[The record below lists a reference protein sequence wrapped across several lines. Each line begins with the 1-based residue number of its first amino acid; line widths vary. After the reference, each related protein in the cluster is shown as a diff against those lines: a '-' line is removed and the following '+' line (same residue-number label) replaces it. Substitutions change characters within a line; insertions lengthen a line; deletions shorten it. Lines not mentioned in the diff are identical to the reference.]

1 MTRPLIT
8 LSLGLGALSLLV
20 SCRLL
25 SKDDEGRND
34 RADDTAVE
42 DNTDDTDDTDEG
54 EPERV
59 CEETE
64 DLCASGECVYDI
76 NVPIAELD
84 LNVTY
89 DGGKVP
95 SASSGDDVLVLFTET
110 TTGDTQTYGFDGAE
124 DSVQVPFGTYDIA
137 LQLGAAEPRP
147 NSLTTVRR
155 GVSVSGDAGLNLDLP
170 VGELKLK
177 VTYDG
182 GKVPSASSG
191 DDVLVLFTETT
202 TGETQTY
209 SFDGDVESVEV
220 PHGTYDI
227 ALQLG
232 AAEPRPNSLT
242 TVRRGVEVSG
252 DGGLDLNLPVGE
264 LKLKVTYDGGKVPS
278 ASSGDD
284 VLVLFTETS
293 TGETQTYSFDGDVE
307 SVEVPHGTYDI
318 ALQFGAAEPRPNSL
332 ATVRRDVEVSGDGG
346 LDLNLQVGEQKLKVT
361 YDGGKVP
368 SASSGDDVLVLFTET
383 STGETQ
389 SYSFDGDQDTVEV
402 PFGTYDI
409 ALQFGAAD
417 PRANSLATVRSGV
430 EVSGDGGLDL
440 NMSVGDLSLTV
451 TYDGGKVPS
460 APSGDDVYVL
470 FTETTTRETQSVSFD
485 GAEDSIQV
493 PLGTYDIALQF
504 GAADPRANSLATVRR
519 GVEVTG
525 DAGLN
530 LDLQVE
536 EVNGLVTYDGG
547 KVPSAS
553 SGDDLLV
560 RFVEI
565 TTGESQSISTDGD
578 DYTIQLPSGI
588 YDVQLQLGASEPR
601 PNSLTTVG
609 ICVEVP

>member
-1 MTRPLIT
+1 MTRQLLS

-25 SKDDEGRND
+25 SKDDEGTND

-42 DNTDDTDDTDEG
+42 DDTDDTEDV

-59 CEETE
+59 CDETT
-64 DLCASGECVYDI
+64 DLCASGDCVYDI
-76 NVPIAELD
+76 NIPIAELD

-110 TTGDTQTYGFDGAE
+110 TTGDTQTYSFDGGT
-124 DSVQVPFGTYDIA
+124 DSVQVPYGTYDIA
-137 LQLGAAEPRP
+137 LQLGAADPRP

-155 GVSVSGDAGLNLDLP
+155 GVSVSGDAGLNLDMP
-170 VGELKLK
+170 VGELKLKVTYDGGKVPTASSGDDVLVLFTETSTGETQSYSFDGGEDTVAVPFGTYDIAIQLGASDPRPNSLTTVRRDVDVSGDGGLDLNVQVGEIKLK

-191 DDVLVLFTETT
+191 DDVLVLFTDTST
-202 TGETQTY
+202 KETQSY
-209 SFDGDVESVEV
+209 SFDGGEDTVDV
-220 PHGTYDI
+220 PYGTYDI
-227 ALQLG
+227 AVQLG
-232 AAEPRPNSLT
+232 ASDPRPNSLA
-242 TVRRGVEVSG
+242 TVRTDVDISG
-252 DGGLDLNLPVGE
+252 DGGLDLNLQVGE

-293 TGETQTYSFDGDVE
+293 TNETQSYSFDGGEDTVDV
-307 SVEVPHGTYDI
+307 PYGTYDV
-318 ALQFGAAEPRPNSL
+318 ALQFGASDPRANSL
-332 ATVRRDVEVSGDGG
+332 GTVRRDVEVSGDGG
-346 LDLNLQVGEQKLKVT
+346 LDLDMQVADVSLAIT

-368 SASSGDDVLVLFTET
+368 SASSGDDVF
-383 STGETQ
+383 
-389 SYSFDGDQDTVEV
+389 
-402 PFGTYDI
+402 
-409 ALQFGAAD
+409 
-417 PRANSLATVRSGV
+417 
-430 EVSGDGGLDL
+430 
-440 NMSVGDLSLTV
+440 
-451 TYDGGKVPS
+451 
-460 APSGDDVYVL
+460 VL

-485 GAEDSIQV
+485 GSEDSIQV
-493 PLGTYDIALQF
+493 PYGTYDIALQF
-504 GAADPRANSLATVRR
+504 GATDPRANSLATVRR
-519 GVEVTG
+519 GVELTG

-553 SGDDLLV
+553 SGDDVLV

-565 TTGESQSISTDGD
+565 DTREEQSISTDDD

-588 YDVQLQLGASEPR
+588 YDVQVQLGASDPR

-609 ICVEVP
+609 LCVEVP